1 MQGTIAHV
9 VALVLEGN
17 AALRGV
23 SSAGLDSGHSTMT
36 FCEFVRFVDLA
47 STPTGWSERT
57 VAEDPTAWFGYLKE
71 RGFNEL
77 RLSHGPSRG
86 TNPNGVP
93 DRMRAAFIGGG
104 GRWQI
109 QASRPRGSDSWESR
123 WTVGD
128 RERADRRIWQVTYG
142 RVARNQPPSAGEPID
157 LQALRDELRE
167 ALGRIKAFASKQGLD
182 NFAACFANGLEDLAA
197 PSPAHGFHK
206 EFANPSLLPLAAIQ
220 LLSAAQSAWV
230 FGGMGSWNDL
240 GFDGEDQATYESLSE
255 ALYSAVNR
263 AIVAATNASSAGSAC
278 ASEPDPGSDKP
289 GRRVWWKR
297 FG

>member
-23 SSAGLDSGHSTMT
+23 SSPGLGSDHSAMT
-36 FCEFVRFVDLA
+36 FCEYVHFADLA
-47 STPTGWSERT
+47 GTPTGWSERI
-57 VAEDPTAWFGYLKE
+57 VAADPAAWFRYLSE

-93 DRMRAAFIGGG
+93 DRMLAAFIGGG
-104 GRWQI
+104 GRWLI
-109 QASRPRGSDSWESR
+109 QASRPRGSDYWESR

-142 RVARNQPPSAGEPID
+142 RLARNQPPTADEPID

-167 ALGRIKAFASKQGLD
+167 ALVRIKAFASKQGLD
-182 NFAACFANGLEDLAA
+182 DFAACFANGLDDLAA
-197 PSPAHGFHK
+197 PSPVHAFHK
-206 EFANPSLLPLAAIQ
+206 ELANPSLLPVEAIQ

-240 GFDGEDQATYESLSE
+240 GFDGEDQSTYESLSE
-255 ALYSAVNR
+255 ALYGIVNR
-263 AIVAATNASSAGSAC
+263 AIVAATNASAVGSAC
-278 ASEPDPGSDKP
+278 APDPDPGNDKP
-289 GRRVWWKR
+289 GNRPWWKL

>member
-1 MQGTIAHV
+1 MQGTIAHA

-23 SSAGLDSGHSTMT
+23 SSTGLDSGHSTMK

-57 VAEDPTAWFGYLKE
+57 VAEDPAAWFGYLKE

-77 RLSHGPSRG
+77 RLSHAPSRG
-86 TNPNGVP
+86 TNPNGAP
-93 DRMRAAFIGGG
+93 DRMLAAFIGGG

-109 QASRPRGSDSWESR
+109 QASRPRGYDSWESR

-142 RVARNQPPSAGEPID
+142 RVARNQPPSTDEPID

-167 ALGRIKAFASKQGLD
+167 VLVRIKAFASKQGLD
-182 NFAACFANGLEDLAA
+182 NFAACFANGLDDLAA
-197 PSPAHGFHK
+197 PSPIHAFHT
-206 EFANPSLLPLAAIQ
+206 EFANPSLLPVEAIQ

-240 GFDGEDQATYESLSE
+240 GFDGETQAIYEALSE
-255 ALYSAVNR
+255 ALYSTVNR
-263 AIVAATNASSAGSAC
+263 AIVAATNASAAGSNA
-278 ASEPDPGSDKP
+278 APDRESSSDTPAKRP
-289 GRRVWWKR
+289 WWKP